1 MRGVF
6 GLVLV
11 AGVALAGGAVY
22 LAQGYISQTE
32 SALAAELEA
41 RARVGRLV
49 EVYVVNKPRGYGDP
63 LTADDVQKVW
73 MQEQYLPPSVYRVN
87 TEKLA
92 EEITA
97 QFPDGRVD
105 LFPEDTVEPRYVL
118 RQMEMFE
125 PILAMKVTASGEPAG
140 LTGQLAP
147 GMRAFAIKVDVSSGV
162 SGFLQPGDRVDVYW
176 TGTSDSSGGAFT
188 KLIESAV
195 QIVAVDQLASD
206 RAAEATIART
216 VTVSVNPEQVGRL
229 AQAQA
234 TGKLALSLVG
244 SNDAS
249 VAGAV
254 QVNSRDITGEVAEEI
269 VEVQQEE
276 VCTVRTR
283 KGGEMV
289 DTPIACTN

>member
-32 SALAAELEA
+32 AALAAEQEA

-73 MQEQYLPPSVYRVN
+73 MQEQFLPPSVYRVN
-87 TEKLA
+87 TEKLP
-92 EEITA
+92 EEIVA
-97 QFPDGRVD
+97 QFPEGRVD
-105 LFPEDTVEPRYVL
+105 LFPEDSRDPRYVL
-118 RQMEMFE
+118 RQMETFE

-216 VTVSVNPEQVGRL
+216 VTVSVSPEQVGRL